1 MATRK
6 EKSEAV
12 HQQILE
18 AANLRFQQYGFNK
31 TTMAEIAK
39 DCDMSAANLYRYFKN
54 KMDIVAQL
62 AQQCMAEGEEKLRL
76 IIDDQQRS
84 ASVRLMEYAL
94 CQLQHHYDEFVQRPK
109 LNELVEIV
117 CQQHQHLVEKKIA
130 GELTHLAQLIQQ
142 GVEQGEFQSQNIAED
157 AEALH
162 SALTIVGTPFFVPM
176 FPLSELE
183 RKAEHLVRLILQG
196 LKKRPKG

>member
-84 ASVRLMEYAL
+84 ARVRLMEYAL
-94 CQLQHHYDEFVQRPK
+94 CQLQHHYDEFEQRPK

-130 GELTHLAQLIQQ
+130 GEITHLEQLIRQ

-176 FPLSELE
+176 FPFSELE

-196 LKKRPKG
+196 LKKR